1 MPPLLMLLAPVL
13 LIALAGL
20 LVLRRRQAAEGPKPQ
35 AATGKRSIRS
45 SREDRSSEPS
55 AAGSA
60 GAASGAP
67 LTGGDDEVRLLRLQV
82 ETLTEA
88 LDVANGRGPAAPA
101 AAATPAAPAAPT
113 PSDLP
118 DLPSLSTTTA
128 TMPAVEP
135 LVAQPTQAA
144 EPAAPVAPV
153 APVVPTPVADG
164 VSLAYTDLSR
174 SLAGL
179 GRLREAAVAQWA
191 ADLRILAPLLP
202 GRAEELAAAVA
213 SLDAEPAAVIASAR
227 AAATA
232 MIDPSVELSTV
243 FADVAHLSG
252 AVPVGGAVEPRAD
265 VSADVLPD
273 NVVRALETVLVG
285 SAEHG
290 GDAMEVSV
298 GLRCDVVAH
307 LAPSEIPARTASDV
321 VRDVLE
327 PHERDRFDA
336 ALAGLAS

>member
-55 AAGSA
+55 AAGPA
-60 GAASGAP
+60 GAASGSP

-88 LDVANGRGPAAPA
+88 LDVANGRGPAA
-101 AAATPAAPAAPT
+101 AAPAASPAA

-118 DLPSLSTTTA
+118 DLPSLSATTA
-128 TMPAVEP
+128 AMPAVEP

-144 EPAAPVAPV
+144 ESAAPVASV
-153 APVVPTPVADG
+153 APVVPTPVADS

-213 SLDAEPAAVIASAR
+213 NLDAEPAAVIASAR